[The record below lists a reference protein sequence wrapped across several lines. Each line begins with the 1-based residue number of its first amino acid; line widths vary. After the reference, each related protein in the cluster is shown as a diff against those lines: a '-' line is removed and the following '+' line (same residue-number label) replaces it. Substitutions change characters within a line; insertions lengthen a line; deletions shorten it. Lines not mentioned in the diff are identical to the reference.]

1 MTQNINY
8 LDLKKL
14 DKLKIAIR
22 TSFLV
27 FHNIRSDCHYSD
39 VINILLNA
47 FRLKKKLQARNMEL
61 FNAIRRLYMILDF
74 ILTTLFGYS
83 LVDGWMAEKKLCI
96 EKNHGHLI
104 LWRLYCPRRKF
115 GGGQKGGLPRWPLH
129 KTKNL
134 SNFPSEIVQIRGKYD
149 KSKTFYWCLNV

>member
-1 MTQNINY
+1 MYGSNFYESDVRWEKKISWCFNSTFQRLSRCSAYVHMTQNINY

-96 EKNHGHLI
+96 EKNHGHLMNI
-104 LWRLYCPRRKF
+104 LIRKTENLLVPR
-115 GGGQKGGLPRWPLH
+115 
-129 KTKNL
+129 
-134 SNFPSEIVQIRGKYD
+134 
-149 KSKTFYWCLNV
+149 

>member
-1 MTQNINY
+1 MFWHLAYFILKVFAWKICNMKWGFPKKFITESQRQFMYGSNFYESDVRWEKKISWCFNSTFRRLSRCSAYVHMTQNINY

-47 FRLKKKLQARNMEL
+47 FRLKKKVA
-61 FNAIRRLYMILDF
+61 
-74 ILTTLFGYS
+74 S
-83 LVDGWMAEKKLCI
+83 KK
-96 EKNHGHLI
+96 HGTFQ
-104 LWRLYCPRRKF
+104 C
-115 GGGQKGGLPRWPLH
+115 
-129 KTKNL
+129 N
-134 SNFPSEIVQIRGKYD
+134 
-149 KSKTFYWCLNV
+149 SKTLYDSGFHT

>member
-96 EKNHGHLI
+96 EKNHGHLMNI
-104 LWRLYCPRRKF
+104 LIRKTENLLVPR
-115 GGGQKGGLPRWPLH
+115 
-129 KTKNL
+129 
-134 SNFPSEIVQIRGKYD
+134 
-149 KSKTFYWCLNV
+149 